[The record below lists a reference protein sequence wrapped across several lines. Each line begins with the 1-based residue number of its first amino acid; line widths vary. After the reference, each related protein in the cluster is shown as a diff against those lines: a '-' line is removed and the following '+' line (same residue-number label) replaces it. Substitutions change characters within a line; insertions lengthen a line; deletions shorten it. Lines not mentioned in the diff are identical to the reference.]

1 MLQRKM
7 EYNGIWTLYCH
18 KNKINNKRY
27 FGITCQ
33 EPENRWMNGHG
44 YAGHLPIG
52 RAIKKYGWDN
62 FEHIIIFKN
71 LIESDAKKLEVLYI
85 AMYETQSDE
94 YGYNL
99 TCGGDGVCGLEW
111 SDESRRK
118 MSIRMSGEN
127 HPNFGKHLSLETR
140 RKISENN
147 RGKHNHLKGIPI
159 SESHKQHISESNSK
173 AVNAY
178 DDNGNLILSFPSAR
192 KAAQALGV
200 NYKNISLCI
209 HGERKR
215 CGGYH
220 WNFA

>member
-1 MLQRKM
+1 M
-7 EYNGIWTLYCH
+7 EYNGTWTLYCH
-18 KNKINNKRY
+18 RNKINNKRY

-33 EPENRWMNGHG
+33 EPENRWLNGHG
-44 YAGHLPIG
+44 YARHLPIG
-52 RAIKKYGWDN
+52 RAIEKYGWDN
-62 FEHIIIFKN
+62 FEHIIIFEN

-140 RKISENN
+140 QKISENN
-147 RGKHNHLKGIPI
+147 KGKHNHLKGIPI
-159 SESHKQHISESNSK
+159 SESHKQHISEAKNK
-173 AVNAY
+173 AVSAY
-178 DDNGNLILSFPSAR
+178 DDDGNLVFTFASAR
-192 KAAQALGV
+192 KAAATLGV

-220 WNFA
+220 WSFA